1 VNLFTDLPEVF
12 PLMRGGG
19 AFLAAIGLGILIGS
33 FGSRKFRTIALIAG
47 AALGVALMAVLG
59 ATKIAFDGLPYPQ
72 WWQWVFLGL
81 AFVVEGWLVSIVVRR
96 IPDIESR
103 RFWLWMLFI
112 VGAHFLILLP
122 SHGPICG
129 ALGLICMGNALLGL
143 RLPSVDF
150 RLFWGVDGVLKIIAG
165 VAMVVVSYS

>member
-1 VNLFTDLPEVF
+1 MELAEIF

-19 AFLAAIGLGILIGS
+19 AFLAAIGLGILVGAL
-33 FGSRKFRTIALIAG
+33 GNRRFRTVALIAG

-59 ATKIAFDGLPYPQ
+59 ATRIAFDGLPYPQ
-72 WWQWVFLGL
+72 WWQYVVLGL
-81 AFVVEGWLVSIVVRR
+81 AFVVEGYLVSVVVRK
-96 IPDIESR
+96 IPDLESR

-129 ALGLICMGNALLGL
+129 GLALVCMGNALLGL
-143 RLPSVDF
+143 RMKEVDF
-150 RLFWGVDGVLKIIAG
+150 RLFWGVDGALKIIAG
-165 VAMVVVSYS
+165 VIMVLLTFGG